1 MIPVLVMDQEHEDL
15 NCAVIVVFDN
25 YKAGYDVVKLLI
37 SRGYNDIGFISSQ
50 NNNP

>member
-1 MIPVLVMDQEHEDL
+1 MIPLLVVDQEHEDL
-15 NCAVIVVFDN
+15 NCPVIVFDN